1 VYMVPVI
8 DRSMRMRV
16 LVRVLVRVRML
27 VRVLMLMRVLV
38 RVPMAAVRVVGRVA
52 VQGAAAGG
60 LRGEVRRRGRLE
72 PGLVDL
78 DVHAVRRAAGVA
90 LPHSGLGAHACRF
103 GAGLDWRAAWRLHDD
118 RWLTPGVLDTRRP
131 GKPLA
136 ERTACATRAGNLSSS
151 RASKCMAL

>member
-52 VQGAAAGG
+52 LQGAAAGG
-60 LRGEVRRRGRLE
+60 LRGQVRGRGRLE

-103 GAGLDWRAAWRLHDD
+103 
-118 RWLTPGVLDTRRP
+118 RR
-131 GKPLA
+131 
-136 ERTACATRAGNLSSS
+136 RV
-151 RASKCMAL
+151 